1 MKSRE
6 DKITIN
12 DFIKSETEKI
22 YNEIVKVRREIHMC
36 PELGDEE
43 HETSKKIKKYVAD
56 LGLKY
61 KEVAGTGVL
70 VTIENGEGPVV
81 ATRADID
88 ALPILGAGAFMIP
101 WIVVSLIVKDFKM
114 AVALLILYVIVTA
127 VRQLLEPKL
136 YSQNIG
142 VHPLITLLSM
152 YTGLKLAGFIG
163 IIMGPAVVIILKNV
177 FHEELERGFFKGMF
191 GKKEKIDTETENN
204 NTNT

>member
-1 MKSRE
+1 
-6 DKITIN
+6 
-12 DFIKSETEKI
+12 
-22 YNEIVKVRREIHMC
+22 
-36 PELGDEE
+36 
-43 HETSKKIKKYVAD
+43 
-56 LGLKY
+56 
-61 KEVAGTGVL
+61 
-70 VTIENGEGPVV
+70 
-81 ATRADID
+81 
-88 ALPILGAGAFMIP
+88 
-101 WIVVSLIVKDFKM
+101 M

>member
-88 ALPILGAGAFMIP
+88 ALPIL
-101 WIVVSLIVKDFKM
+101 
-114 AVALLILYVIVTA
+114 
-127 VRQLLEPKL
+127 
-136 YSQNIG
+136 
-142 VHPLITLLSM
+142 
-152 YTGLKLAGFIG
+152 LKS
-163 IIMGPAVVIILKNV
+163 
-177 FHEELERGFFKGMF
+177 
-191 GKKEKIDTETENN
+191 
-204 NTNT
+204 